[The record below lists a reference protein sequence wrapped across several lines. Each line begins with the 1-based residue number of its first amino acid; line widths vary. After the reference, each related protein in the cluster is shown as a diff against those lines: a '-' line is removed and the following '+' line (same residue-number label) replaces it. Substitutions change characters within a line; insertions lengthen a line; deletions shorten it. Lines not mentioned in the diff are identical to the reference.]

1 MSVQAEH
8 LKSHVEYMN
17 MFFDNTMSINNGYIA
32 KFTDDEILEALARS
46 DEYRLVALVQDSKKG
61 AMVVDINPKTTGDIK
76 KARELGAVV
85 MAYQTYSTAFGAIN
99 SYSMRHNKL
108 NMLHKISYLF
118 KAGYLLS
125 PGTILRNVID
135 SVLKN
140 YTAAADDPT
149 GMTQSFLSAW
159 QLYWRYRQTSKE
171 IINFSTDTATKK
183 ARVTKESVEGFFNTG
198 VSKLT
203 KEQYDFIHGFDVDGP
218 SGGEIKEWSD
228 YLMHDKNYGTYGA
241 VIQSI
246 NFMMEPN
253 KVVEQVCRLAEY
265 MWAIEKGMPTTKAY
279 ALIAKTHFDYALKNN
294 VDRIIELL
302 FPFYTFTMNNIH
314 YWLDAFDRIPALASV
329 LRDVYTPIWNFDDY
343 TPEEMNYNRSLQYQI
358 LSGNMPLE
366 RMFGDAA
373 HNMTLKLNPSFMD
386 VYQLATDPV
395 NAIKGK
401 LSPVIQ
407 AGLNAAG
414 AGLPEEMKY
423 AYGINAPSD
432 SMQNR
437 MQAILDLLPIAGPII
452 NRLFVQGPKYY
463 ERTGN
468 PLNLVL
474 PSIFG
479 ATADSKVYTGS
490 TKQYYKSRTYVKKPR
505 KGYARKAKRFFAK
518 RMQKYYPKKVYS
530 SVGYSIDN
538 FYNRL
543 YAKTGRNRLKS
554 MSIPVTG
561 QTLKYRI
568 KDMFYYYK

>member
-1 MSVQAEH
+1 
-8 LKSHVEYMN
+8 
-17 MFFDNTMSINNGYIA
+17 
-32 KFTDDEILEALARS
+32 
-46 DEYRLVALVQDSKKG
+46 
-61 AMVVDINPKTTGDIK
+61 
-76 KARELGAVV
+76 
-85 MAYQTYSTAFGAIN
+85 
-99 SYSMRHNKL
+99 
-108 NMLHKISYLF
+108 
-118 KAGYLLS
+118 
-125 PGTILRNVID
+125 
-135 SVLKN
+135 
-140 YTAAADDPT
+140 
-149 GMTQSFLSAW
+149 
-159 QLYWRYRQTSKE
+159 
-171 IINFSTDTATKK
+171 
-183 ARVTKESVEGFFNTG
+183 
-198 VSKLT
+198 
-203 KEQYDFIHGFDVDGP
+203 
-218 SGGEIKEWSD
+218 
-228 YLMHDKNYGTYGA
+228 
-241 VIQSI
+241 
-246 NFMMEPN
+246 
-253 KVVEQVCRLAEY
+253 
-265 MWAIEKGMPTTKAY
+265 
-279 ALIAKTHFDYALKNN
+279 
-294 VDRIIELL
+294 
-302 FPFYTFTMNNIH
+302 
-314 YWLDAFDRIPALASV
+314 
-329 LRDVYTPIWNFDDY
+329 
-343 TPEEMNYNRSLQYQI
+343 
-358 LSGNMPLE
+358 
-366 RMFGDAA
+366 
-373 HNMTLKLNPSFMD
+373 MD